1 MYNNLVRQFT
11 GREEII
17 GLDSASVT
25 KFNHIANYEVPL
37 IEIRTPN
44 GVDYL
49 YDGDLYVRAKLKAD
63 GGAEIPVNSTLY
75 LYKVRDGEDIKIPLG
90 KIQYSRYYGLGVD
103 RQQSRDFIPQLTW
116 KLTGVDGVI
125 PFVSNPQGHKL
136 LVTCLSSV
144 AVDLTEAGS
153 LLEFVVGVR

>member
-1 MYNNLVRQFT
+1 MINNLIRQIT
-11 GREEII
+11 AREEVI
-17 GLDSASVT
+17 GLDSPSVT
-25 KFNHIANYEVPL
+25 KFTHIANYEVPL
-37 IEIRTPN
+37 IEIKTPN
-44 GVDYL
+44 GIEYL
-49 YDGDLYVRAKLKAD
+49 YDGELYLRAKLLAD

-125 PFVSNPQGHKL
+125 PYVSNPQGHRL

-144 AVDLTEAGS
+144 AVDLTEPGS

>member
-1 MYNNLVRQFT
+1 MWNNLVKQLT

-17 GLDSASVT
+17 GLDAPNVT
-25 KFNHIANYEVPL
+25 KFQHIANYEVPL

-49 YDGDLYVRAKLKAD
+49 YDGQLYVRAKLKTT

-116 KLTGVDGVI
+116 QLTGAEGTI

-144 AVDLTEAGS
+144 AVNLNEPGS
-153 LLEFVVGVR
+153 LLEFIVGVR

>member
-1 MYNNLVRQFT
+1 MWNNLVKQLT

-17 GLDSASVT
+17 GLDSPNVT
-25 KFNHIANYEVPL
+25 KFQHIANYETPL

-49 YDGDLYVRAKLKAD
+49 YDGRLYIRAKLKTT

-75 LYKVRDGEDIKIPLG
+75 LYKIRDGEDIKIPLG
-90 KIQYSRYYGLGVD
+90 KVQYSRYYGLGVD

-116 KLTGVDGVI
+116 QLSGAEGAI

-144 AVDLTEAGS
+144 PVALNEPGS
-153 LLEFVVGVR
+153 LLEFIVGVR